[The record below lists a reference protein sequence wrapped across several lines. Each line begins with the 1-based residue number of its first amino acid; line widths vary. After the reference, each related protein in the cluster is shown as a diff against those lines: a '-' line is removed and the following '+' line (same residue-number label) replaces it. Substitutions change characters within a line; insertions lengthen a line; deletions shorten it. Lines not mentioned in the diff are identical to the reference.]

1 MLYKFNESRHK
12 IPSTKIP
19 GYELAG
25 IHVSHP
31 AVPQNGDKDR
41 QRILQQFAAYHYQET
56 Q

>member
-25 IHVSHP
+25 IHVSHR
-31 AVPQNGDKDR
+31 AVPQMATKTDSGSSSNSPH
-41 QRILQQFAAYHYQET
+41 HYQET